1 MEKFAYIALGGAA
14 GSVLR
19 YLVHGAVQRWS
30 GSMFPWGTFAVN
42 ISGCLL
48 IGLLAGLFAGPYP
61 AREEIRLGIL
71 VGILG
76 GYTTFSTFGLD
87 TLVLADNRRYGLAAA
102 NMLSSCAVGLLA
114 VWLGARLVQRP

>member
-1 MEKFAYIALGGAA
+1 MHKFIFIAAGGAF

-42 ISGCLL
+42 VSGCLL
-48 IGLLAGLFAGPYP
+48 IGFLAGLLTGPYP
-61 AREEIRLGIL
+61 VREEIRLGIL
-71 VGILG
+71 VGVLG

-87 TLVLADNRRYGLAAA
+87 TLVLADNRRFGLAAA
-102 NMLSSCAVGLLA
+102 NMLLSCGVGLAA
-114 VWLGARLVQRP
+114 VWLGARMVQRL